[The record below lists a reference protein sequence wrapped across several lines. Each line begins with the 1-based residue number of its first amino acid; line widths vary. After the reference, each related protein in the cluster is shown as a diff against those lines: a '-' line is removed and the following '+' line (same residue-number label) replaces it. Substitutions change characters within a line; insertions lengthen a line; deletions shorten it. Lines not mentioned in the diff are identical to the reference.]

1 LVRDPTN
8 SNNDLCQ
15 LGLNS
20 TDQAA
25 LTSLI
30 TSFSTT
36 MATQLFG
43 TSSRRKRTTT
53 VTANYTCSKLKQMGK
68 GVIALAATQL
78 AQIKQS
84 EFVSCITSLG
94 TITKWSTSQLST
106 LATLALTVKKIFI
119 FNFMNTLIFPLIFRI
134 MDRRLIWLQC
144 H

>member
-1 LVRDPTN
+1 LFFKWANSGGSTLNQILVRDPTN

-78 AQIKQS
+78 SQIKQS

-94 TITKWSTSQLST
+94 AITKWSTTQLST
-106 LATLALTVKKIFI
+106 LATLAFNVKNLF
-119 FNFMNTLIFPLIFRI
+119 FLNFYAYM
-134 MDRRLIWLQC
+134 